1 MSVPLPAPR
10 RVFVTGGT
18 GYLGHRLIACLV
30 QRGHRVSA
38 LTRAASSQKLPAG
51 CTCLVGNPLD
61 AETFAAHVAPADTF
75 VQLVGTPHP
84 APWKAKQFREIDLVS
99 MRESMKAAKQAR
111 VAHFIYLSVA
121 QPAPI
126 MRAYLAVRE
135 WCEIQLKATGLA
147 STIFRPWYI
156 LGPGHRWPMVL
167 RPAYRLLELFPRTRD
182 FAQRLG
188 LVTLEEMTKAVV
200 WAVEHPPTGA
210 RLLDVMEIRRLGR
223 SGSENG

>member
-1 MSVPLPAPR
+1 MSDPQPASR
-10 RVFVTGGT
+10 RIFITGGT
-18 GYLGHRLIACLV
+18 GYLGRRVIARLV
-30 QRGHRVSA
+30 ERGHAVTALARPASA
-38 LTRAASSQKLPAG
+38 ATLPAG
-51 CTCLVGNPLD
+51 CRSLIGDPLN
-61 AETFAAHVAPADTF
+61 AATFASQVAPAATF
-75 VQLVGTPHP
+75 IQLVGTPHP

-99 MRESMKAAKQAR
+99 MRESMKAATQAG

-156 LGPGHRWPMVL
+156 LGPGHRWPTVL
-167 RPAYRLLELFPRTRD
+167 RPVYRLLELFPRTRD
-182 FAQRLG
+182 SAQRLG
-188 LVTLEEMTKAVV
+188 LVTLEEITKALV
-200 WAVEHPPTGA
+200 WAVEHPSTGT

-223 SGSENG
+223 SGCENG